1 MSAQLSERRLS
12 GIPLNRARAGGPSP
26 PLAECRPFTLPSPH
40 GNRND
45 EYYWLRDDA
54 RSDEAV
60 LAYLRAEN
68 AYRETVLAPLEPL
81 REKLYREIVGRIKLD
96 DASVP
101 YRYRG
106 HWYYARYDAREQYPV
121 HARKADLPE
130 AREQVLLD
138 EAALAR
144 EHDYFELGSYEISRD
159 DRLLAWTEDHVGR
172 GQYTLRI
179 RQLES
184 GELLTDTISGVEAD
198 VTWTADSNSLLYIEQ
213 NPTTLM
219 GYRVRRH
226 VLGSDP
232 ASDRVVYEETDDRFY
247 LGLGASKDEEYLF
260 IVCSSTLASEQHYAR
275 ADDPDLR
282 FRPIIRRAEKHEYE
296 AEHFGGRWIMRS
308 NFNAA
313 NFRLVSVPVGQSG
326 GLEACEEILAHSE
339 QTMLTDFDVFDE
351 FIAIEERNAGL
362 CRIRIQR
369 WGGAGHFYLEAPRP
383 GCNVELA
390 ENMEVAA
397 SSLRYCVNS
406 LATPETTCEY
416 DLVEESER
424 VLKREP
430 VLGGFDA
437 ERYVTEYLRV
447 PVRDGE
453 QVPVALVY
461 RKGLSLNGTAPLLQH
476 GYGAYGLSSD
486 PEFDSCLFS
495 LLDRGFV
502 YAIAQVRGG
511 QELGRRWYDSGRLL
525 NKCNSFNDFID
536 VTDHLVAQGYAD
548 PRRVFASG
556 SSAGGLLMGVIANV
570 AAERYRAIVT
580 DVPFVD
586 VLTTML
592 DESVPLTSIEYE
604 EWGDPCLP
612 GHYEYM
618 LSYSPYDNV
627 RAQDYPA
634 MFVSTGL
641 WDGQVQYYEPAK
653 WVARLRRLK
662 TDDNPLLFRVDLG
675 AGHGGPSGRFEQY
688 RELAEVYAF
697 LLDQAGIRE

>member
-1 MSAQLSERRLS
+1 MKS
-12 GIPLNRARAGGPSP
+12 ARASRFRP
-26 PLAECRPFTLPSPH
+26 PLAECRPVALPSPH
-40 GNRND
+40 GDRSD
-45 EYYWLRDDA
+45 EYYWLRDDS

-68 AYRETVLAPLEPL
+68 GYRAAMLEPLEPL
-81 REKLYREIVGRIKLD
+81 RNRLYQEITGRIKLD

-106 HWYYARYDAREQYPV
+106 HWYYARYDPREQYPV
-121 HARKADLPE
+121 HLRKADLPE
-130 AREQVLLD
+130 ASEQVLLD
-138 EAALAR
+138 EAAMAR
-144 EHDYFELGSYEISRD
+144 EYDYFELGSYEVSRD
-159 DRLLAWTEDHVGR
+159 DRLLAWTEDLVGR

-179 RQLES
+179 RHIES
-184 GELLTDTISGVEAD
+184 GERLPDAISGVEAD
-198 VTWTADSNSLLYIEQ
+198 IAWAADGSSLLYIEQ
-213 NPTTLM
+213 DPTTLM
-219 GYRVRRH
+219 GRRVRRH
-226 VLGSDP
+226 VLGDDP
-232 ASDRVVYEETDDRFY
+232 ASDRVVYEEPDDRYY
-247 LGLGASKDEEYLF
+247 LGLGASKDDEYLF
-260 IVCSSTLASEQHYAR
+260 VFCSSTLSSEQHYAR
-275 ADDPDLR
+275 ADDPDLL
-282 FRPIIRRAEKHEYE
+282 FRPVIRREDRHEYE
-296 AEHFGGRWIMRS
+296 AEHFRGRWILRS
-308 NFNAA
+308 NADA
-313 NFRLVSVPVGQSG
+313 PNFRLVSLPVGHTA

-339 QTMLTDFDVFDE
+339 QTMLMDFDVFAE
-351 FIAIEERNAGL
+351 FLAIEERNAGL
-362 CRIRIQR
+362 CRVRVQR
-369 WGGAGHFYLEAPRP
+369 WREGGHFYLEPEQPA
-383 GCNVELA
+383 CNVELGDNA
-390 ENMEVAA
+390 EME
-397 SSLRYCVNS
+397 SLSLRYCVNS
-406 LATPETTCEY
+406 LATPEVICEY
-416 DLVEESER
+416 DLVEETTR
-424 VLKREP
+424 VLKHEP

-437 ERYVTEYLRV
+437 ASYVTEYLRV
-447 PVRDGE
+447 PARDGE
-453 QVPVALVY
+453 RVPVALVY
-461 RKGLSLNGTAPLLQH
+461 RKGLSPDGTAPLLQH

-486 PEFDSCLFS
+486 PEFDSCLLS

-525 NKCNSFNDFID
+525 NKRNSFNDFID

-556 SSAGGLLMGVIANV
+556 SSAGGLLMGVIANEV
-570 AAERYRAIVT
+570 PERYRAIVT

-592 DESVPLTSIEYE
+592 DESVPLTSIEYD
-604 EWGDPCLP
+604 EWGDPRIRA
-612 GHYEYM
+612 HHEYM

-641 WDGQVQYYEPAK
+641 WDGQVQYFEPAK

-662 TDDNPLLFRVDLG
+662 TDDNALLFRVDLD